1 MNRAYLIALSEDED
15 GAITAEV
22 PELPGCVSH
31 GATRDQALTNVRDAI
46 QVYLE
51 ELESQ
56 ARQPPIVELV
66 QLAC

>member
-1 MNRAYLIALSEDED
+1 MKAAYLVALSEDED

-31 GATRDQALTNVRDAI
+31 GPDRESALNNVRDAI
-46 QVYLE
+46 NLYLE
-51 ELESQ
+51 ELEAQ
-56 ARQPPIVELV
+56 HRDLPAIELV